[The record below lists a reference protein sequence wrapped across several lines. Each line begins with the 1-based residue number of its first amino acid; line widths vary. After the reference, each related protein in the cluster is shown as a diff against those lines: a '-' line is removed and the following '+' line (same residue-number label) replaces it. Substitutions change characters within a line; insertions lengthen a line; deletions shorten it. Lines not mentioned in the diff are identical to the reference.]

1 MAIVGVLGV
10 GSLDRRRNQNYRKAT
25 LKPDSCTDPILKC
38 ASEGGRRRAVIQ
50 MSDTNTEQNTVS
62 LYPNLLVRLCCSTL
76 RTLILVAVN
85 KYVNSPLLSLE
96 PVCGGGVTTGPA
108 QYGNVVWCGDLKLC
122 F

>member
-1 MAIVGVLGV
+1 MAIVGVLGWA

-62 LYPNLLVRLCCSTL
+62 LYPNLLGSV
-76 RTLILVAVN
+76 V
-85 KYVNSPLLSLE
+85 LLHVE
-96 PVCGGGVTTGPA
+96 DINPRGC
-108 QYGNVVWCGDLKLC
+108 K
-122 F
+122 

>member
-38 ASEGGRRRAVIQ
+38 ASEGGRRRTVIQ

-62 LYPNLLVRLCCSTL
+62 LYPNLLGSV
-76 RTLILVAVN
+76 V
-85 KYVNSPLLSLE
+85 LLHVE
-96 PVCGGGVTTGPA
+96 DINPRGC
-108 QYGNVVWCGDLKLC
+108 K
-122 F
+122 